1 MFYMALAAGDSD
13 EESQLVAEEH
23 QGQAEEQN
31 LHPPSTRS
39 QDVKDVLQM
48 QMISVLLFNDPHSS
62 SWDMLEEKNVKKE
75 AGESAAEGGE
85 QCWLGHLLNGKIVLF
100 NKFIKNI

>member
-1 MFYMALAAGDSD
+1 MRKASL
-13 EESQLVAEEH
+13 LLKNIN

-39 QDVKDVLQM
+39 QDFKAVLRIQM
-48 QMISVLLFNDPHSS
+48 LSVLLYIDPHSS

-75 AGESAAEGGE
+75 AGESDDSRGRR
-85 QCWLGHLLNGKIVLF
+85 IVLVGTF
-100 NKFIKNI
+100 TEWNDCSF

>member
-39 QDVKDVLQM
+39 QDVKDVLQI
-48 QMISVLLFNDPHSS
+48 QMLSVLLFIDPHSS
-62 SWDMLEEKNVKKE
+62 SWDMREEKNVKKE
-75 AGESAAEGGE
+75 AGESDRQPREANSDG
-85 QCWLGHLLNGKIVLF
+85 WDIY
-100 NKFIKNI
+100 

>member
-1 MFYMALAAGDSD
+1 MFYIALAAGDSD

-31 LHPPSTRS
+31 LHPPGWVPSTRS

-48 QMISVLLFNDPHSS
+48 EMLSVLLFIDPHSTRKK
-62 SWDMLEEKNVKKE
+62 LEKVMTT
-75 AGESAAEGGE
+75 AEGGE
-85 QCWLGHLLNGKIVLF
+85 
-100 NKFIKNI
+100 